1 MLVSFYKDGCTNVR
15 LHDDNEDSLDATQPI
30 FVVSLGAVR
39 QIEFVDKARDTY
51 YCSDLI
57 LQPQHASIYVM
68 KAGCQEYF
76 LHRVRK
82 NKSIKG
88 DRISLSF
95 RCFKPK
101 QGQVSVASNSPITK
115 THGYASAS
123 TPIISKCD
131 RRPCVSVPESTPA
144 TPDGYA
150 PFPGKKRVSFNWSSS
165 TSFSNPA
172 LSHSPSKP
180 SEKICILFGSS
191 ITQGVDGSR
200 MSRGNRTVINL
211 SSSGYFIR
219 DVAQEA
225 EEFVSENPYVVSKV
239 DKVIINVGTNDIK
252 WFNCFERSVTK
263 QFWPPLVKL
272 VNIIKNC
279 FPYAQI
285 IFHSVLPIQAI
296 YKYTAT
302 AIHRFNHLLI
312 EICERFGCVFFDNFD
327 DFLDDSRYDINRY
340 LYNGRLHLNDNGL
353 KLLCRAIKFII
364 YNNVF
369 NPYARSPYTPYYYM

>member
-1 MLVSFYKDGCTNVR
+1 MPRNTK
-15 LHDDNEDSLDATQPI
+15 
-30 FVVSLGAVR
+30 
-39 QIEFVDKARDTY
+39 
-51 YCSDLI
+51 
-57 LQPQHASIYVM
+57 
-68 KAGCQEYF
+68 
-76 LHRVRK
+76 
-82 NKSIKG
+82 IK
-88 DRISLSF
+88 RM
-95 RCFKPK
+95 PK
-101 QGQVSVASNSPITK
+101 VLA
-115 THGYASAS
+115 
-123 TPIISKCD
+123 
-131 RRPCVSVPESTPA
+131 
-144 TPDGYA
+144 
-150 PFPGKKRVSFNWSSS
+150 
-165 TSFSNPA
+165 
-172 LSHSPSKP
+172 
-180 SEKICILFGSS
+180 
-191 ITQGVDGSR
+191 
-200 MSRGNRTVINL
+200 
-211 SSSGYFIR
+211 R

-225 EEFVSENPYVVSKV
+225 EEFVSETPYVVSKV

-263 QFWPPLVKL
+263 QFWSPLVKL